1 MTLNKQKLKS
11 LHDSGWERVC
21 RASSLSNDEIR
32 CSALL
37 IPLFYLLLMWSN
49 FTWISSMPDA
59 LFDPPAY
66 SPAILASG
74 FPSYIVLAILES
86 VLALSIAFLALGK
99 RPLLSGSVFCAV
111 LVTLCNFEY
120 SFGKIDHEI
129 LPIITVFCVAV
140 GLASSQQKKSQLI
153 ERLFPVRAE
162 TLLALAITFGMFTA
176 GFEKSTNWIDFDM
189 SESGF
194 LKWFYGGYLNS
205 GRTHMLAEWVPR
217 MHPLIIESF
226 DYIAVVFELSPL
238 LLLLLGRPL
247 YWRLWL
253 TFACFFH
260 MGNLVFLNIAF
271 ILSFIAYLA
280 FLMPSRLVQFVLRK
294 NVARVLIGVIFIL
307 AVWSVISTWTG
318 EPRPLSLVIQGKVTM
333 LWFKL
338 ILWFILGFCGVIKC
352 IEIYRNGLGLKK
364 RVKNSK

>member
-11 LHDSGWERVC
+11 LHDSAWERVC

-37 IPLFYLLLMWSN
+37 IPLFYLIIMWSN

-86 VLALSIAFLALGK
+86 VLALSVAFLALGK
-99 RPLLSGSVFCAV
+99 RPLLCGSIFCAI
-111 LVTLCNFEY
+111 LVILSNFKY
-120 SFGKIDHEI
+120 SFGKIDHAI
-129 LPIITVFCVAV
+129 LPVITVFCVAV
-140 GLASSQQKKSQLI
+140 AMASIQRTKPKLI

-176 GFEKSTNWIDFDM
+176 GFEKSLNWIDFDM

-194 LKWFYGGYLNS
+194 MKWFYGGYLNK
-205 GRTHMLAEWVPR
+205 GRVHMLAELVPH

-226 DYIAVVFELSPL
+226 DYVAVIFELSPL

-253 TFACFFH
+253 TCACFFH
-260 MGNLVFLNIAF
+260 IGNLLFLNIAF
-271 ILSFIAYLA
+271 IANFVVYLP
-280 FLMPSRLVQFVLRK
+280 FLMPKNLVKFVSLK
-294 NVARVLIGVIFIL
+294 KVRVWLMVIIGIL
-307 AVWSVISTWTG
+307 AIWAVVSTWTDV
-318 EPRPLSLVIQGKVTM
+318 PRPLSLLIQGKVMM
-333 LWFKL
+333 LWFRL
-338 ILWFILGFCGVIKC
+338 MLWFLLGLCGIIKC
-352 IEIYRNGLGLKK
+352 IEIYRSKSLKETID
-364 RVKNSK
+364 S

>member
-1 MTLNKQKLKS
+1 MTFNKQKLKS
-11 LHDSGWERVC
+11 LHNSAWERVC

-32 CSALL
+32 CSAIL
-37 IPLFYLLLMWSN
+37 IPLIFSFMMLGD
-49 FTWISSMPDA
+49 FTWIASMPDA

-66 SPAILASG
+66 SPAILVNG
-74 FPSYIVLAILES
+74 FPNFIVLAVLQS

-99 RPLLSGSVFCAV
+99 RPLLSGSIFCAV

-194 LKWFYGGYLNS
+194 MKWFYGGYLNK
-205 GRTHMLAEWVPR
+205 GRVHMLADWVPR
-217 MHPLIIESF
+217 IHPLIIESF
-226 DYIAVVFELSPL
+226 DYVVVIFEMSPL

-260 MGNLVFLNIAF
+260 IGNLLFLNIAF
-271 ILSFIAYLA
+271 ILNFVVYLP
-280 FLMPSRLVQFVLRK
+280 FLLPKNLVKFVLQEKVKRALMVIIVI
-294 NVARVLIGVIFIL
+294 VA
-307 AVWSVISTWTG
+307 AWSVVSTWTDV
-318 EPRPLSLVIQGKVTM
+318 PRPLSLLIKGTVM
-333 LWFKL
+333 RLWFSL
-338 ILWFILGFCGVIKC
+338 ILWGTLGACGLIKC
-352 IEIYRNGLGLKK
+352 VELYRAESSSK
-364 RVKNSK
+364 RVG